1 MEGNR
6 RMMHTPHPRAAYAAN
21 AANAANAG
29 KWQRASRA
37 GWVPLLMAALVAA
50 PATGADYPGKP
61 LRIIVPAAPGGGADF
76 VARTLQAPLG
86 AALGQPLVIENR
98 AGASGTI
105 GAESVARAAPDGY
118 TLLMAQSTSVTIA
131 PHLYKKLGYDTLTD
145 FVPVTLAALAPNIL
159 VIHPKVPAASVKEL
173 IAHAKA
179 HPGKLNYGSAG
190 GGAPSHLAGELFN
203 RMAGVTMV
211 HVPYKGAGLAVN
223 ALLAGDIDVMFAPM
237 VAVMPQVK
245 AGRLRALAVTSA
257 KPSLA
262 LPDLPVL
269 ADAGLPGYDVS
280 SWFGLFAPANT
291 PKAVIE
297 RVQQETAKVLRQAD
311 IRERFAREGA
321 EPVGN
326 TPAEFDAYVR
336 AEYAKYA
343 RVVKEAGVRLD

>member
-50 PATGADYPGKP
+50 PAAGADYPGKP

-269 ADAGLPGYDVS
+269 ADAGLSGYDVS

>member
-50 PATGADYPGKP
+50 PAAGADYPAKP

-245 AGRLRALAVTSA
+245 VGRLRALAVTSA